1 MAFKTA
7 ASLAYK
13 NAMPKAGVAIL
24 EPIGTLTAYMPDE
37 NLGDIMGDVTKRRGR
52 VLGMESIGHGKQ
64 VIQAEVPMSNLYGY
78 GTDLRSMTGGTGDY
92 EYSFARYE
100 QAPGDVQNKI
110 VEENAAQGN

>member
-1 MAFKTA
+1 
-7 ASLAYK
+7 
-13 NAMPKAGVAIL
+13 
-24 EPIGTLTAYMPDE
+24 
-37 NLGDIMGDVTKRRGR
+37 
-52 VLGMESIGHGKQ
+52 
-64 VIQAEVPMSNLYGY
+64 MSNLYGY